1 MNSLQFQT
9 DGSSYLSVVGM
20 PRGRSRQC
28 NIYALFP
35 VKHLV
40 NSDSVKNYLR

>member
-1 MNSLQFQT
+1 MNSLQCQT
-9 DGSSYLSVVGM
+9 GGSSYLSVVGM
-20 PRGRSRQC
+20 PRGLSRQC

-40 NSDSVKNYLR
+40 NSESVEK